1 MKEQTLGGYVPTR
14 KPQLYSLLPWA
25 APGLLWIGLFLTAI
39 DGNPYDPRVY
49 VAATLLGV
57 TSLITYFR
65 PEAGVL
71 FTLPVVIA
79 GILGVALF
87 FPVQFTA
94 GFELGLFNLT
104 FDLYLILI
112 AGVHFLLNREAFL
125 PIRSEPTARQKER
138 ELRRAVA
145 IYKQQFANMDMPEL
159 EYIAEDRRFLPA
171 AVQAARELMQSLANE
186 G

>member
-1 MKEQTLGGYVPTR
+1 MKGQTLGGYVPSR
-14 KPQLYSLLPWA
+14 KPHLYDLLPWA
-25 APGLLWIGLFLTAI
+25 APALLWIGLLLTTLE
-39 DGNPYDPRVY
+39 GDPTDSRVLI
-49 VAATLLGV
+49 AAALLLAA
-57 TSLITYFR
+57 SAITYFR

-71 FTLPVVIA
+71 FTLPVIIA
-79 GILGVALF
+79 GVLGIAIF

-112 AGVHFLLNREAFL
+112 AGLHFLVNREPFL
-125 PIRSEPTARQKER
+125 PVRSEPTARQKER

-145 IYKQQFANMDMPEL
+145 IYKQQFAHMDMPEL

-171 AVQAARELMQSLANE
+171 AVQAARELMQALAGE
-186 G
+186 